1 MELIKE
7 NIMRETVQVDGLNIT
22 VTRDIT
28 NIIITNPR
36 GIVRDASGISWKG
49 NITLTDING
58 DQITSYRINKAIQA
72 NSTISFTELDA
83 MSQTVHSKNY
93 LELTVAE
100 SLIIQGNVMASN
112 MITAINA
119 GDCGLSVEDVT
130 SLVTAIVEAIA

>member
-58 DQITSYRINKAIQA
+58 DQITSYRINKAIPKTK
-72 NSTISFTELDA
+72 TIRDA
-83 MSQTVHSKNY
+83 VLKKDIFN
-93 LELTVAE
+93 
-100 SLIIQGNVMASN
+100 
-112 MITAINA
+112 
-119 GDCGLSVEDVT
+119 
-130 SLVTAIVEAIA
+130 